1 MIGNESLRG
10 LPVGNFPPAR
20 TRLTLSCMSAFATF
34 CSDFCINQKI
44 ALKMDLPEARE
55 PTLEL
60 FDRLRRQLP
69 RLTRVRRVE
78 GEVALESAEDEQ
90 DFLWVALRQ
99 TSIRSGHVNPKSTD
113 DGYKIHRAVLETAPW
128 FLSMSPLDIDHI
140 ELVFGFD
147 IETASHRDG
156 IVYEALL
163 AKSPLG
169 SLLDCD
175 HDHPIDVQP
184 FVGISLTEGRE
195 LQASFEVKT
204 RPHRA
209 DTKHSSTTDPIS
221 VYLTV
226 RRNGPLSSLDE
237 LPTIFATL
245 CGHAERLAEQR
256 AIPHLVMPIWQAI
269 SAS

>member
-1 MIGNESLRG
+1 
-10 LPVGNFPPAR
+10 
-20 TRLTLSCMSAFATF
+20 MSAFGNF
-34 CSDFCINQKI
+34 CSDFCVNQKI
-44 ALKMDLPEARE
+44 ALKMDLPESRE

-60 FDRLRRQLP
+60 FDRLRRQFP
-69 RLTRVRRVE
+69 RLTRVRRIE
-78 GEVALESAEDEQ
+78 NEIALESADDDR

-163 AKSPLG
+163 ANSPLG

-175 HDHPIDVQP
+175 QDEPIDVQP
-184 FVGISLTEGRE
+184 FVGIALTEGRE

-204 RPHRA
+204 RPRPTDSMRSFA
-209 DTKHSSTTDPIS
+209 TDPIS

-226 RRNGPLSSLDE
+226 RRNGPLASLDE

-256 AIPHLVMPIWQAI
+256 AIPHLVMPIRQAI
-269 SAS
+269 DAG